1 MEEGVYGEGTGG
13 ETLEIVLVVQAGRY
27 SNYQSASKSVTN
39 IDYEV
44 GGGSL
49 TLRISGP
56 IQ

>member
-1 MEEGVYGEGTGG
+1 MYGERTGG

-27 SNYQSASKSVTN
+27 SNHQSAIESVTN
-39 IDYEV
+39 TDYEV
-44 GGGSL
+44 GGVSL